1 MSEEVKLCFSLHK
14 TACLIQGP
22 HTPPRQSRSS
32 HFDDDAS
39 RIWCLEK
46 VSRKHSSGQAE
57 SLTEKLQIVC
67 LCSARETWR
76 IFMFSLIWIFLCVTL
91 YLTLT
96 VCYAAFFLHERGM
109 ALTNLTLA
117 TIVRSIC
124 QAGVSKVIGSTGFQ

>member
-22 HTPPRQSRSS
+22 HTPLRQSRSS

-76 IFMFSLIWIFLCVTL
+76 IFMFSLIWIFLCVTFIPHIDSL
-91 YLTLT
+91 L
-96 VCYAAFFLHERGM
+96 CRFLP
-109 ALTNLTLA
+109 
-117 TIVRSIC
+117 S
-124 QAGVSKVIGSTGFQ
+124 